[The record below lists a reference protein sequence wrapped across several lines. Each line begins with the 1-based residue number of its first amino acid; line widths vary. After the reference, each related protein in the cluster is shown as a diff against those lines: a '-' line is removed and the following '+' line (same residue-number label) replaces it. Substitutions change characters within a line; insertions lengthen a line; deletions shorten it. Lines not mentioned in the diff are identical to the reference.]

1 MPPPRRFGQEI
12 AGNAPRR
19 PNISPAER
27 QRIIAKREYRVTVR
41 ELAAE
46 FKRSESAIKYTIRTY
61 AKTGTTQE
69 QPRSGRPP
77 ILSLHQKKIIY

>member
-12 AGNAPRR
+12 AGNARR
-19 PNISPAER
+19 GPNISHAER
-27 QRIIAKREYRVTVR
+27 QMIIAKRECGVTVR

-61 AKTGTTQE
+61 AEIGTIKE
-69 QPRSGRPP
+69 
-77 ILSLHQKKIIY
+77 